1 MLRITNINIE
11 TETMYV
17 DNEVVDIAIVGYDVE
32 FQIGE
37 MVASVMI
44 FTNNRILTID
54 EIKERVQTIIDN
66 YLQNRGD

>member
-44 FTNNRILTID
+44 FTNNRMLTID

>member
-1 MLRITNINIE
+1 MFRITNINIE
-11 TETMYV
+11 TETMHA

-32 FQIGE
+32 FQVGE

-54 EIKERVQTIIDN
+54 EIKERVQAIIDN
-66 YLQNRGD
+66 YLQNKGD